1 MFQLGGQTALKL
13 SKRITDYGVKI
24 LGSSYDAMDMAEDRE
39 RFSDLLKD
47 LGIPYPKYGAAK
59 TAEEA
64 LVVANEVGYPG
75 SCSSFICSWRTANE
89 NCD

>member
-1 MFQLGGQTALKL
+1 
-13 SKRITDYGVKI
+13 
-24 LGSSYDAMDMAEDRE
+24 MDMAEDRE

-64 LVVANEVGYPG
+64 LVVANGLVIPFLFVLPMFWG
-75 SCSSFICSWRTANE
+75 TAYE
-89 NCD
+89 NCN